1 MPIAGS
7 TSAHTRPLSVEA
19 IVDATLELADSDGL
33 AAVTMR
39 AVGARLGVAAMSL
52 YRHVPNKDTLLELMA
67 DAVFAELPHPD
78 PARRWQDEMKHFWT
92 AFHDLLLEHPAVAYV
107 MLDIPVAG
115 AELSIRG
122 EQVLATLM
130 RGGLDDATAAE
141 ALTGLTWYT
150 VGGALYAIG
159 RSNPKHVSLPIKLA
173 KLPRDEFPSVYRAA
187 PYFAADTSRAYFISG
202 LAHLI
207 RGYEPN

>member
-1 MPIAGS
+1 VIVGAAREIA
-7 TSAHTRPLSVEA
+7 
-19 IVDATLELADSDGL
+19 DADGIQG
-33 AAVTMR
+33 VTMR
-39 AVGARLGVAAMSL
+39 AVGARLGAAAMSL
-52 YRHVPNKDTLLELMA
+52 YRHVPNKETLLELMA
-67 DAVFAELPHPD
+67 DLVFAELPHPD
-78 PARRWQDEMKHFWT
+78 PAGRWQDEMMNFWT

-115 AELSIRG
+115 DELSVRG

-159 RSNPKHVSLPIKLA
+159 RSDPKHISLPIKLTQ
-173 KLPRDEFPSVYRAA
+173 LPREQFPSVYRAA
-187 PYFAADTSRAYFISG
+187 PYFAADTTREYFISG
-202 LAHLI
+202 LSHLI
-207 RGYEPN
+207 RGYEPT

>member
-1 MPIAGS
+1 
-7 TSAHTRPLSVEA
+7 
-19 IVDATLELADSDGL
+19 
-33 AAVTMR
+33 MR
-39 AVGARLGVAAMSL
+39 AVGARLGAAAMSL
-52 YRHVPNKDTLLELMA
+52 YRHVPNKESLLELMA
-67 DAVFAELPHPD
+67 DLVFAELPHPD
-78 PARRWQDEMKHFWT
+78 PAGRWQDEMMNFWT

-115 AELSIRG
+115 DELSVRG

-159 RSNPKHVSLPIKLA
+159 RSDPKHTSLGVKLA
-173 KLPRDEFPSVYRAA
+173 QLPPERFPSVYRAA
-187 PYFAADTSRAYFISG
+187 PYFAADTTREYFISG

-207 RGYEPN
+207 RGYEPS